1 MSRADP
7 PGAGALPKPPPVRA
21 LLVLTVVVVVAHV
34 LLLRALPGF
43 TGLDEPLATRHF
55 ITRSIESRPVQPQAR
70 QVATSPARPVT
81 RPAPEEGVP
90 PRAAPAE
97 DASARVSSAA
107 ETAVTAPSPELKSS
121 NAQPAS
127 TPIAAA
133 PPAALAAPPA
143 TPAPVEVS
151 RPVVAIHAESG
162 SSAAGQG
169 PVVIPGSARL
179 TYRLGGEYRGQA
191 QSGSGELLWRHDGQ
205 GYEARMT
212 VGNLFRSRVQTSQGS
227 LGLSGLVPTRFADRT
242 GSERAAHFVGRGPD
256 GHGGQVVFS
265 ANSPS
270 VPLVPGVQDRL
281 SVLLQMSA
289 MMSGDASLRTQGRQ
303 LTLQVVGAR
312 EADVW
317 SFTVEGEERLELGV
331 GPLQTLK
338 MTRNPRRE
346 YDQKVE
352 LWLGS
357 SMGYLPV
364 RLRITEPN
372 GNFLDQ
378 QLIAMELP

>member
-1 MSRADP
+1 M
-7 PGAGALPKPPPVRA
+7 LTIV
-21 LLVLTVVVVVAHV
+21 VLAAHV
-34 LLLRALPGF
+34 ILLRALPGF
-43 TGLDEPLATRHF
+43 SGLDEPLATRHF

-70 QVATSPARPVT
+70 QTAAQPARPAARPAPQEGVPSRAGPAVDASTGDT
-81 RPAPEEGVP
+81 RPAETVTAAPPPETGASHAQP
-90 PRAAPAE
+90 ATTPIAYDQPAPIAAPA
-97 DASARVSSAA
+97 AA
-107 ETAVTAPSPELKSS
+107 IV
-121 NAQPAS
+121 
-127 TPIAAA
+127 
-133 PPAALAAPPA
+133 
-143 TPAPVEVS
+143 PVEVS
-151 RPVVAIHAESG
+151 RPVVAASTDIG
-162 SSAAGQG
+162 GNAAGQG

-179 TYRLGGEYRGQA
+179 TFRLGGEYRGQA

-205 GYEARMT
+205 VYEARMT
-212 VGNLFRSRVQTSQGS
+212 VGNLFRSRVQTSRGS
-227 LGLSGLVPTRFADRT
+227 LGLSGLVPTRFSDRS

-256 GHGGQVVFS
+256 GQGGQVVFS

-270 VPLVPGVQDRL
+270 VPLVPGMQDRL
-281 SVLLQMSA
+281 SVLLQISA
-289 MMSGDASLRTQGRQ
+289 MMAGDASLRTQGRA

-317 SFTVEGEERLELGV
+317 SFAVEGEERLELAV
-331 GPLQTLK
+331 GTLQALK
-338 MTRNPRRE
+338 LTRSPRRE